1 MVREMVQEHESPF
14 DEAEQ
19 ALLARVLNRLG
30 EVPASQTLIERNI
43 ARVERLGAVVRSY
56 PSLYVG
62 SDLAGHHRDLSTLL
76 DQLARIGPLASP
88 FRFPV
93 KANLARDF
101 VLAKSQL
108 VRSVLMALG
117 ALGGEGA
124 ATSGSGPDTELVAD
138 LRAKLGECIYTLLIE
153 DILLEIL
160 FDLQVTVAVRHRAG
174 EWLVR
179 FWDDSTAIAIHD
191 FCPLLESAW
200 RARNQLVV
208 AFGTLMGSTEVMQLM
223 GQAVDAR
230 FMDFFCRSD
239 SPDEQRQ
246 AFAEFLFGLDHEQL
260 EVLHDRMGDEGL
272 TAVDASWVART
283 LGLEESELFS
293 GVDDPEAMFLS
304 YRKRRRAAQAR
315 RLRDVPGPRRAAESY
330 LMHYLLERP

>member
-1 MVREMVQEHESPF
+1 MERHLEPPF
-14 DEAEQ
+14 NEAER
-19 ALLARVLNRLG
+19 ALLAGALNRLR
-30 EVPASQTLIERNI
+30 EAPASCALIEQNI
-43 ARVERLGAVVRSY
+43 ARVERLGDVVRSY

-62 SDLAGHHRDLSTLL
+62 SDLAGQHRDLSTLL
-76 DQLARIGPLASP
+76 DRLAGIGPLASP

-93 KANLARDF
+93 KASLAHDF

-108 VRSVLMALG
+108 MRSVLLALG
-117 ALGGEGA
+117 ALGGGA
-124 ATSGSGPDTELVAD
+124 DGSELAAD

-179 FWDDSTAIAIHD
+179 FWDDSTAVAIHD

-223 GQAVDAR
+223 GKAVDAR

-239 SPDEQRQ
+239 SRSEQRQ

-260 EVLHDRMGDEGL
+260 EVLHDRMRDAGL
-272 TAVDASWVART
+272 TAVDAGWVART
-283 LGLEESELFS
+283 LGVEEWELFS
-293 GVDDPEAMFLS
+293 GVEDPEAMFLS
-304 YRKRRRAAQAR
+304 YRKRRNAAQAR

-330 LMHYLLERP
+330 LMLYLLERP